1 VAGLQVHLVTPERE
15 VWTGEADFVLARGVD
30 GDLGV
35 LPGHAPLLAALD
47 IGPVFIEAGGN
58 RTGAVVDGGFI
69 HVTGDG
75 DDVTRVDV
83 LAEHAL
89 LQQELDRE
97 DPAACEQRAEEL
109 RAEGRFDEARIEQA
123 KADTRRRL
131 AEGNH

>member
-15 VWTGEADFVLARGVD
+15 VWTGEADFVTARGVD

-47 IGPVFIEAGGN
+47 VGPVFIEAGGS
-58 RTGAVVDGGFI
+58 RTAAVVDGGFI
-69 HVTGDG
+69 HVVGD

-89 LQQELDRE
+89 LADELGEE
-97 DPAACEQRAEEL
+97 DPADCERRAEEL
-109 RAEGRFDEARIEQA
+109 RAEGRFAEARVEQA
-123 KADTRRRL
+123 KAATRRRL
-131 AEGNH
+131 AGS